1 MLDYIPKSV
10 QRMLIEVWG
19 LVNFAG
25 RYFREIFK
33 PPYEFKETWRQ
44 FFQIGNKSLG
54 LVGITGFIIGFV
66 LALQAIPTLEPFG
79 ATSLI
84 PAMISLGIILEIGPV
99 ITGLICAGKVGSG
112 IGAELGSMKVTE
124 QIDAMEVSA
133 CNPFKFLVVTR
144 VTATLLMIPLL
155 IIYADTIALLGGYVA
170 LNLVSDVSIGLF
182 FSQVFES
189 LSIGDL
195 VVPVIKTFF
204 FGFTIGLVGSYK
216 GYNADRGTESV
227 GVAANT
233 SVVISSLMV
242 IIWDMVAVQ
251 VSNIIF

>member
-1 MLDYIPKSV
+1 
-10 QRMLIEVWG
+10 
-19 LVNFAG
+19 
-25 RYFREIFK
+25 
-33 PPYEFKETWRQ
+33 
-44 FFQIGNKSLG
+44 
-54 LVGITGFIIGFV
+54 
-66 LALQAIPTLEPFG
+66 
-79 ATSLI
+79 
-84 PAMISLGIILEIGPV
+84 
-99 ITGLICAGKVGSG
+99 
-112 IGAELGSMKVTE
+112 
-124 QIDAMEVSA
+124 MEVSA